1 MAEISAFLKSGEAK
15 DEEVPAEKEQ
25 QVEMFLKQFDKA
37 YFEDEESKT
46 FALIVDLLSML
57 QLHVNVSL
65 ASPLAQQMLLSLA
78 SPYHIGILLQLLV
91 VVPPFQKLRI
101 IKILDCLR
109 QNKLP
114 RQLFD
119 DAVKPLL
126 EERQDLVFLQH
137 L

>member
-1 MAEISAFLKSGEAK
+1 
-15 DEEVPAEKEQ
+15 
-25 QVEMFLKQFDKA
+25 MFLKQFDKA
-37 YFEDEESKT
+37 YFEDEERSKT